1 MTTILSETPVARPK
15 LVERAIILRALRG
28 WLDARGWVE
37 VQTPLLVEGTCPD
50 VAVGSFEV
58 GGAGYLVTSTEYQIK
73 RLMAAGT
80 DGAPGMP
87 QVYTLGANFRP
98 GDIGERH
105 NPEFTMLEW
114 ARAGATMREVEA
126 EAEGL
131 IRGAWEALGR
141 PEVRRGG
148 AEIGIGAAWE
158 RRTVREVLSAVC
170 GAPVGGFGLEALRG
184 AVARGGRGLNVPEAF
199 TGEAQDLVSWLLAE
213 AEAGGAL
220 GGTGG
225 GAPGGAQGGTARPVW
240 LVEWPAYMT
249 PSAARDPENPE
260 VAIRSELFIA
270 GLEIADGFP
279 FLSDA
284 ALQERLFVEERARRA
299 RLGLPEVAADRR
311 YLEALRRGLPPGAG
325 MAMGVDRLCMIL
337 TGAAEIREVMAFAW
351 GDR

>member
-73 RLMAAGT
+73 RLMAAGA

-126 EAEGL
+126 EAEAL

-148 AEIGIGAAWE
+148 VKIGIGEAWE
-158 RRTVREVLSAVC
+158 RRTVKEVLSAVC

-184 AVARGGRGLNVPEAF
+184 AVARGGQGLNVPEAF

-213 AEAGGAL
+213 AEAGWGGVTGA
-220 GGTGG
+220 
-225 GAPGGAQGGTARPVW
+225 ARPMW

-249 PSAARDPENPE
+249 PSAARDPDDPE

-284 ALQERLFVEERARRA
+284 ALQERLFEEERARRA
-299 RLGLPEVAADRR
+299 RLGLPEVTADRR